1 MLLPV
6 KIATINGKLTAHIHI
21 SLYES
26 STLQEYDAVLL
37 FLSVIPRGEDF
48 TFISSYIL
56 IPSLDPFLEEH
67 VPFGKGLTP
76 AICSRMAVFVSRHER
91 VTLITFLFPYDS
103 NLMRNEFLVES
114 MSWPT
119 SLT

>member
-1 MLLPV
+1 MY
-6 KIATINGKLTAHIHI
+6 K
-21 SLYES
+21 
-26 STLQEYDAVLL
+26 
-37 FLSVIPRGEDF
+37 
-48 TFISSYIL
+48 SYIL

-91 VTLITFLFPYDS
+91 VTLITFLLPYDS
-103 NLMRNEFLVES
+103 NLMRNEFVVES

-119 SLT
+119 SLTYSAIYFKLILTS